1 MRSREE
7 ITVGAVLEHASL
19 LFGVLM
25 FVSIV
30 SMIFTLEYLD
40 DEVFENAIPDFKFQ
54 RVLVGAVVSST
65 LSAMVH
71 SWGVTRQNQEGS
83 WVLMSMLLISQLV
96 CCVDDNYAASA
107 SLREGFASGV
117 ARRQVAMWLGK
128 RLAATLIALIVAVSF
143 GVLKA
148 AFKVAKWRRALLKAE
163 MAEAEYPGYMLRR
176 QASEDQT
183 RRVILICFA
192 NVGSGHKVAAKAV
205 EAAIEAR
212 KAANPERYG
221 KVNVV
226 LLDAMNLCPEPFR
239 IIMQGMFQEL
249 TQSLAGQH
257 MLGYLYD
264 MGDGG
269 RQKARFQAVAEN
281 LCLVPMLERIAEYR
295 PDVVLCTHFLP
306 AQLMATLRSRSRT
319 LERRLPV
326 ATVLTDLDLQYMWV
340 QKVDHMFVPREEARI
355 MLDAYAA
362 KGAPSA
368 GAVSVVGI
376 PIMPEFARH
385 AAESPAA
392 RRSEA
397 IKALAV
403 WDRPETQPATWDPS
417 VSGPWPPASWPPTW
431 PVPLPWPAP
440 EDARPIVV
448 FMSSGNAVIEMY
460 ESLLGCRTALRLVVV
475 TGRQADI
482 RADLARVPVPAR
494 HAVKLLGYV
503 TQMPTLLSC
512 ADLLVSKSGG
522 LSVAEA
528 AALSVP
534 MVVLDPI
541 PGQEQRNADVL
552 LEAGAAVKINDLP
565 LLGVKVDAVLRGERR
580 AMMAK
585 AIHTLAKPNA
595 AFTIADIILD
605 GELQPAFA
613 EDSSMEPLLAA
624 ALSRNTETPNPPSP
638 LPNPRAKSE

>member
-1 MRSREE
+1 MVPMAAEV
-7 ITVGAVLEHASL
+7 THASL
-19 LFGVLM
+19 IFGVLM

-30 SMIFTLEYLD
+30 SIIFTLEYLD
-40 DEVFENAIPDFKFQ
+40 DEVFENSIPDFKFQ

-65 LSAMVH
+65 LSAAVH

-96 CCVDDNYAASA
+96 CCVNDNYAASA
-107 SLREGFASGV
+107 SLREGFASGM
-117 ARRQVAMWLGK
+117 ARRRVALWLGK
-128 RLAATLIALIVAVSF
+128 RLAATAIALIVAVSF

-183 RRVILICFA
+183 GRVILICFA

-226 LLDAMNLCPEPFR
+226 LLDAMDLCPEPFR

-295 PDVVLCTHFLP
+295 PDAVLCTHFLP

-340 QKVDHMFVPREEARI
+340 QKVDRMFVPREEARI

-362 KGAPSA
+362 KGAPST
-368 GAVSVVGI
+368 GSVSVVGI
-376 PIMPEFARH
+376 PIMPEFARR

-417 VSGPWPPASWPPTW
+417 VSGPWPPPSWPPTW
-431 PVPLPWPAP
+431 PVPLQGPAP
-440 EDARPIVV
+440 EDAHEDARPIVV

-585 AIHTLAKPNA
+585 AIHALAKPNA

-605 GELQPAFA
+605 GELRPAFA
-613 EDSSMEPLLAA
+613 EETSVTPMLAA

-638 LPNPRAKSE
+638 LPSPRAKSE